1 MKNLMKWKNLLL
13 MLFVGSVI
21 IVSSCKDDKD
31 NGIVEGDKTELN
43 ALIAEAEALANAAKP
58 ADYPQTAIDAF
69 KSKVQIIKT
78 KL

>member
-13 MLFVGSVI
+13 MLFVGSAI

-43 ALIAEAEALANAAKP
+43 ALIAEAQALVGRSHEN
-58 ADYPQTAIDAF
+58 
-69 KSKVQIIKT
+69 
-78 KL
+78 L